1 MACSHKPATSR
12 HCSARAARMAR
23 ACGHAVAPVL
33 VGVTDQQQTRRLAWF
48 MLLLLPVAPPPPCS
62 SCPSPSSR
70 LAHGSVADL
79 QQELLQQGPP
89 GAALPQQ
96 GTPARATG
104 PSPLRAIAAVV
115 AALLGALL
123 YVPRSMC
130 RAVGALSSGQ
140 LVVCAIGCGI
150 MAMQAAL
157 FLQQRQQF
165 EQLQAHHAAT
175 QLAHVQA
182 APAGGDASDSAQF
195 VAAQG
200 AAVAALSTRLASL
213 QQAVETLQAHS
224 QGWQAQVDA
233 LAQAAA
239 ALAAH
244 LQQPR

>member
-1 MACSHKPATSR
+1 
-12 HCSARAARMAR
+12 MAR